1 MFKFLEYFGRAQ
13 ALRGRLG
20 RWPGWA
26 RGLMLVA
33 AVPGAVLLVL
43 SIVAV
48 VVSLAVLLLL
58 TVPLYRMLSGLL
70 DQSVRRGTETGFD
83 AWEDDPGPV
92 NPADTQP
99 PATPAGQVNPA
110 TGRRHV
116 DVTIIE

>member
-1 MFKFLEYFGRAQ
+1 MFKLLAYFGQAQ

-20 RWPGWA
+20 RWPAWA
-26 RGLMLVA
+26 RALMLLA
-33 AVPGAVLLVL
+33 ALPGALLLSL

-58 TVPLYRMLSGLL
+58 AVPLYRLLSGLL
-70 DQSVRRGTETGFD
+70 DRPMRRGTETGFD
-83 AWEDDPGPV
+83 AWENGPGPAGQANV
-92 NPADTQP
+92 EP
-99 PATPAGQVNPA
+99 PVIQAGQVNPA

>member
-13 ALRGRLG
+13 AFRGQLG

-26 RGLMLVA
+26 RGLMLLA
-33 AVPGAVLLVL
+33 AIPGGLLLCL
-43 SIVAV
+43 SIAAV

-58 TVPLYRMLSGLL
+58 TVPLYRLLSGLL
-70 DQSVRRGTETGFD
+70 DRPMRRGDEAGFD
-83 AWEDDPGPV
+83 GWENGPGPAG
-92 NPADTQP
+92 PADPKP
-99 PATPAGQVNPA
+99 PVIQAGQVNPA